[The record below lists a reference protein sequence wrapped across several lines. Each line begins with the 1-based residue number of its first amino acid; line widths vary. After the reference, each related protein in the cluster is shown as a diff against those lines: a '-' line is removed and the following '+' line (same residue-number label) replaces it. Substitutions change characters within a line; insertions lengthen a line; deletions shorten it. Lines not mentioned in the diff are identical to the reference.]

1 MIEANTWLGR
11 RREGK
16 TASIIWEKGLF
27 LLSKSHF
34 LSFIFFAQKPNLFN
48 HHTLVTVVLKKKRK
62 LLFCL
67 NCSRLIR
74 SSYDRMLIL
83 VFWCS
88 LDNQAPVVLWF
99 ISLTK
104 HITFVFH
111 LIFKNKTKTRA
122 QLATEINITYF
133 WGKLPHWSHGNNGLV
148 TRLQEVGL
156 PGQEIVHP
164 NGNPPPIPCVLCFR

>member
-1 MIEANTWLGR
+1 MTDAWLRPIRDLEGEE
-11 RREGK
+11 RERQHQLFGK
-16 TASIIWEKGLF
+16 NNFFYFLF

-48 HHTLVTVVLKKKRK
+48 HHTLVSVVLKKG
-62 LLFCL
+62 
-67 NCSRLIR
+67 NCFFDWTAQDSFAN
-74 SSYDRMLIL
+74 SYDRMLIL

-88 LDNQAPVVLWF
+88 LDNQAPVFLWF

-104 HITFVFH
+104 HITFVFN

-133 WGKLPHWSHGNNGLV
+133 WGNSHTGHMATTDWWQDSRKLVCLD
-148 TRLQEVGL
+148 RK
-156 PGQEIVHP
+156 
-164 NGNPPPIPCVLCFR
+164 